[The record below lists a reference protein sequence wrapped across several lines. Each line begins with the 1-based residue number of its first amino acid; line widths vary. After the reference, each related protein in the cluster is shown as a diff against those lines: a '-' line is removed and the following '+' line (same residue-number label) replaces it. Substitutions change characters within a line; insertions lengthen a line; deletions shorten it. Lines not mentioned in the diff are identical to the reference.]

1 MTYTRLAVGLVCI
14 LVLAAVG
21 VNAGGDPDF
30 VAFPEGYD
38 ASFTNYV
45 VVNRTNGKQVA
56 RMFANDVALASYKEG
71 TTAASG
77 SVLVME
83 VYKPKTDAEGNPVV
97 GEDGIFEIDKLAAIA
112 VAERRDNWDAAYPAE
127 NRVGNW
133 GFALYE
139 PNGQPKA
146 NDLMCVV
153 CHTPLAHQD
162 FIFSHAH
169 LVGFAGS
176 Q

>member
-1 MTYTRLAVGLVCI
+1 MTLSKFAVGLVCI
-14 LVLAAVG
+14 LTAVC
-21 VNAGGDPDF
+21 VYAGGDPDF

-38 ASFTNYV
+38 TAFTNYV
-45 VVNRTNGKQVA
+45 IQNRTNGKQVA
-56 RMFANDVALASYKEG
+56 RIFANDVALSSYKSG
-71 TTAASG
+71 TKAASG
-77 SVLVME
+77 SILVME

-97 GEDGIFEIDKLAAIA
+97 GEDGIFEIDQLAAIA

-133 GFALYE
+133 GFALYG
-139 PNGQPKA
+139 PDGQPKA
-146 NDLMCVV
+146 NDLQCVV

-162 FIFSHAH
+162 FIFSHPRILEYAT
-169 LVGFAGS
+169 S